1 MRVLITGGA
10 GFIGHHTAIYLSKK
24 GFEVVVLDNLSRA
37 RKDSLLLLKRNGIR
51 VIVGDLLGERLPK
64 TLAEVRPEA
73 VVHAAA
79 LISVEESFEKPLLY
93 NKVNVEGTLRLL
105 DELLK
110 LDSVEYFIY
119 LSSAAVYGDPK
130 YLPIDEEHPTE
141 PLSPYGASKL
151 AAEHY
156 VKVYSNLGLKAAI
169 LRLFNVYGPRQNL
182 EYAGVIAKFVNRI
195 RRGKPPVIFGDG
207 KQTRDFIHV
216 QDVVEAIQRALER
229 RIEGVFNLAYG
240 KPASVLEL
248 AEMLLRITKRDLKPI
263 FKPPRPGDVRH
274 SYANVEKM
282 AKALAWKPKI
292 SLEDGLRMLLEEEV

>member
-51 VIVGDLLGERLPK
+51 VIVGDLLGESLPK

>member
-182 EYAGVIAKFVNRI
+182 EYAGVIAKFIDRI

>member
-105 DELLK
+105 DELLR